1 MASAQGWHPQKAQKP
16 QKTTMTT
23 KKKGLQRKPVAWPS
37 ARMAPTEGA
46 NIHINNTKSDYR
58 EDCAQ
63 KPQKT
68 TITTKKG
75 DYRENQ

>member
-1 MASAQGWHPQKAQKP
+1 MAPTEST
-16 QKTTMTT
+16 KTTKNYNDH

-37 ARMAPTEGA
+37 ARMAPTEDA
-46 NIHINNTKSDYR
+46 NIHINNTKIDYR

-68 TITTKKG
+68 AITTKKG